1 MKELT
6 SADVAALATITGL
19 EIEGSELVEVTN
31 RLNNFITGVEH
42 LDYFDLEGIDP
53 IIFRPLEE
61 L

>member
-1 MKELT
+1 MKKLS
-6 SADVAALATITGL
+6 SADVSVLARIHGL
-19 EIEGSELVEVTN
+19 TIEGAELVEVTN

-53 IIFRPLEE
+53 VIFRSLEE

>member
-6 SADVAALATITGL
+6 SADVAALATMTGL
-19 EIEGSELVEVTN
+19 TIEGSELVEVTN